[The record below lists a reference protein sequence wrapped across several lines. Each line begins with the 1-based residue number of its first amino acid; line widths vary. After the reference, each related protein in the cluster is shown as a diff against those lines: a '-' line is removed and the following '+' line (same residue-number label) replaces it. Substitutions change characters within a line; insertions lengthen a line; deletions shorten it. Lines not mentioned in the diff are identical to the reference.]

1 MTNIEKELTD
11 HYIKCREA
19 RDLAL
24 QQMQYGESASAA
36 ASLLTATTSALKEL
50 AKLQIDLYDAE
61 RVKTL
66 QRVMTETLRHASD
79 AEYLL
84 GVFERLGKE
93 VGL

>member
-66 QRVMTETLRHASD
+66 QRVVVKVIKSAPNPEH
-79 AEYLL
+79 LL
-84 GVFERLGKE
+84 HLLESELGKL
-93 VGL
+93 G